1 MPYPG
6 FDKSK
11 RRAASEQIPQAEP
24 RAERVEIDTAG
35 QTETF
40 WSRNVRLIT
49 FICCMAVMIA
59 GMMAFGIFL
68 HGETKQPD
76 NLMTEEQMQALVEK
90 GSLLTLADF
99 DPYPHTVIME
109 DVVNIYQYDVKG
121 DHYYLIVTFEGRS
134 LVSVYLTDLRTFEKT
149 AIVDNQ

>member
-24 RAERVEIDTAG
+24 RAERVEIDTVG

-49 FICCMAVMIA
+49 FICCMAVIIA

-99 DPYPHTVIME
+99 DPYPYTVVME

-121 DHYYLIVTFEGRS
+121 DNYYLIVTFEGRS
-134 LVSVYLTDLRTFEKT
+134 LVTVYLTDLRTFEKT

>member
-1 MPYPG
+1 M
-6 FDKSK
+6 
-11 RRAASEQIPQAEP
+11 
-24 RAERVEIDTAG
+24 EIDTAG

-40 WSRNVRLIT
+40 WTRNVRLIT
-49 FICCMAVMIA
+49 FICCMAVIIA
-59 GMMAFGIFL
+59 GMMAFGLFL

-76 NLMTEEQMQALVEK
+76 NLMTEAQMQALVEK

-99 DPYPHTVIME
+99 DPYPYTVVME

-121 DHYYLIVTFEGRS
+121 DNYYLIVTFEGRS

>member
-11 RRAASEQIPQAEP
+11 RQTSSEQIPQAESH
-24 RAERVEIDTAG
+24 AQRVEIDTVG

-40 WSRNVRLIT
+40 WSRNVKLIT
-49 FICCMAVMIA
+49 FICCMAVIIV
-59 GMMAFGIFL
+59 GMMAFGAFL

-76 NLMTEEQMQALVEK
+76 NLMTEQQMQALVEK

-99 DPYPHTVIME
+99 DPYPYTVIME

-121 DHYYLIVTFEGRS
+121 DNYYLIVTFEGRS

>member
-11 RRAASEQIPQAEP
+11 RQTSSEQTPQVKP
-24 RAERVEIDTAG
+24 GAERVEIDTVG

-40 WSRNVRLIT
+40 WSRNVKLIT
-49 FICCMAVMIA
+49 FICCMAVIIV
-59 GMMAFGIFL
+59 GMMAFGAFL

-76 NLMTEEQMQALVEK
+76 NLMTEQQMQALVEK

-99 DPYPHTVIME
+99 DQYPYTVIME

-121 DHYYLIVTFEGRS
+121 DNYYLIVTFEGRS